1 MHKQLALAACL
12 VLVIITAAGG
22 FPWLLEHA
30 MQLITGCP
38 DHLLICP
45 EQRR

>member
-1 MHKQLALAACL
+1 MSKKILLSATIAL
-12 VLVIITAAGG
+12 VLITAAGG
-22 FPWLLEHA
+22 FPWLLEHS